1 MALTKAE
8 KKRLTSYRNKA
19 NKLAKEGMK
28 LARKVDKELE
38 KQMRKS

>member
-8 KKRLTSYRNKA
+8 RKKLTSLRREANNLGKKA
-19 NKLAKEGMK
+19 VK